1 MKNSNLT
8 FHVYFIRP
16 SFLVDKHAFH
26 ISHFPGWPKTKVMKT
41 VNCFSFSHT
50 PARKGIPIRKRN
62 DTREANKYS
71 YKDAIG
77 RKNKISSFHT
87 VPVPAVFSVFGFG
100 ATRRPPHR
108 SNPMNETPKRSDG

>member
-26 ISHFPGWPKTKVMKT
+26 ISHFPGCWPKTKVMKT

-62 DTREANKYS
+62 DTYEANKYS

-87 VPVPAVFSVFGFG
+87 VSACGLFGVWFWRYASPAASKQ
-100 ATRRPPHR
+100 P
-108 SNPMNETPKRSDG
+108 NERDPEAK